1 MARPTIND
9 EVIAIML
16 GVAKVMHEKRRDDGV
31 TAMLMLLA
39 GTIREG
45 LTDVPETMRDLEW
58 MVEYLNGAEGRGVDK
73 SPGDKACV
81 DKMLDD
87 LRNGRSI
94 SDVLK
99 GMEEWSDTKKWNKE
113 AKEEAKEADPG

>member
-1 MARPTIND
+1 MT
-9 EVIAIML
+9 
-16 GVAKVMHEKRRDDGV
+16 GVAKVMRGTSRDDGV

-45 LTDVPETMRDLEW
+45 LTDLPEIMRDLEW
-58 MVEYLNGAEGRGVDK
+58 MVEYLKAAEERGVDK
-73 SPGDKACV
+73 PPGDKACV

-99 GMEEWSDTKKWNKE
+99 DREEWSDTKKWNKE